1 MITRDFHTP
10 SRMHISD
17 TNSPNYDFMQQQ
29 PPYEDPQSMFQTSQ
43 GSGKR
48 RSQHPLSVNSSKFSI
63 KTSAPPFFQDSLG
76 SIESTDVTHS
86 CVMSESITGTSR
98 LPIIEHLDLNS
109 FKIKSCSLNTQHNH
123 KHCPYYHNAKDRK
136 RLGFAFS
143 AELCEYAEKDGM
155 TCPHGEMCPKAHNRV
170 EQLYRP
176 EKYKTK
182 FCTFYPHNLEKCD
195 YGTFCSFAHNE
206 NDISIELI
214 HNYEYDEDFYM
225 FHFKTVWCPFNLT
238 QHDKA
243 LCVYAHNWQDYR
255 RKPNVCAY
263 DPTPC
268 QNWRSTDFILNY
280 EDGCYFKEKCSK
292 CHGWKENEYH
302 PLNYKSKP
310 CPAGKNCNKGRD
322 CPHFHSLRERRVV
335 SPNIANRVFRYVPR
349 NRIITNTFKFRSEE
363 KQGYAMPIQTQN
375 MNPATMSTYPSL
387 TFSQE
392 GDSAG
397 FEQFPSL
404 SGQFN
409 GGNIPLAKN
418 INLQETF
425 NQDFTGGGNSAGLNR
440 EMERNYEMNK
450 QRTQSF
456 DFEPT
461 GMSRPRIN
469 SSHMAST
476 LSKPESAL
484 FQGLRDKGS
493 TNPASTA
500 KARRWS
506 THDEVEQ
513 HQEND
518 KLFREIFMAAMKKES
533 SKAEEPASPSGNM
546 KVPEDK
552 AAAAEQDMKNNQM
565 LDQILENDDM

>member
-1 MITRDFHTP
+1 MISKDFLTP
-10 SRMHISD
+10 SRMNIPD
-17 TNSPNYDFMQQQ
+17 TNSPGYDLTQK
-29 PPYEDPQSMFQTSQ
+29 PALEDQHPVFQTSQ

-86 CVMSESITGTSR
+86 CVASESLGGPLR
-98 LPIIEHLDLNS
+98 VPVIEHLDLNG
-109 FKIKSCSLNTQHNH
+109 FKIKSCPLNTQHNH

-182 FCTFYPHNLEKCD
+182 FCTFYPNNLEKCD
-195 YGTFCSFAHNE
+195 YGTFCSFAHTE
-206 NDISIELI
+206 NDIVIELI

-255 RKPNVCAY
+255 RKPNVHTY

-268 QNWRSTDFILNY
+268 SNWKSTDFILNY

-322 CPHFHSLRERRVV
+322 CPHYHTLRERRY
-335 SPNIANRVFRYVPR
+335 FF
-349 NRIITNTFKFRSEE
+349 IIMK
-363 KQGYAMPIQTQN
+363 
-375 MNPATMSTYPSL
+375 
-387 TFSQE
+387 
-392 GDSAG
+392 
-397 FEQFPSL
+397 
-404 SGQFN
+404 
-409 GGNIPLAKN
+409 
-418 INLQETF
+418 INL
-425 NQDFTGGGNSAGLNR
+425 
-440 EMERNYEMNK
+440 
-450 QRTQSF
+450 
-456 DFEPT
+456 
-461 GMSRPRIN
+461 
-469 SSHMAST
+469 
-476 LSKPESAL
+476 
-484 FQGLRDKGS
+484 
-493 TNPASTA
+493 
-500 KARRWS
+500 
-506 THDEVEQ
+506 
-513 HQEND
+513 
-518 KLFREIFMAAMKKES
+518 
-533 SKAEEPASPSGNM
+533 
-546 KVPEDK
+546 
-552 AAAAEQDMKNNQM
+552 
-565 LDQILENDDM
+565 